1 MIICVDIGNTCIDL
15 GIFKEGKITKTYLFN
30 TSLTKTGDEYYL
42 SFNSLL
48 NDNIDIKDIEAIYI
62 ASVVPSITRRI
73 ARALEK
79 VFKVSPTLLSRHLKS
94 GIRIKIDHPQE
105 LGQDLLCAGAAIKKM
120 NLAPAL
126 IIDLG
131 TATKFIVVDKNED
144 LVGCIIYPGVKIS
157 FDALAEKAAQL
168 MDISFEKPESVIG
181 KNTVASLN
189 SGAVNGTI
197 ALITGLAKMIQDEL
211 GYPLNKIIT
220 GGYSNIL
227 KGLLPNSYLFDHHLV
242 LKGLFDIYD
251 RNR

>member
-15 GIFKEGKITKTYLFN
+15 GIFKDGKIIKTYLFN
-30 TSLTKTGDEYYL
+30 TSLTKTSDEYYL

-48 NDNIDIKDIEAIYI
+48 NDNIDIKEIESIYI
-62 ASVVPSITRRI
+62 ASVVPSISKRI

-79 VFKVSPTLLSRHLKS
+79 VFKVNPTLLSRHLKS

-105 LGQDLLCAGAAIKKM
+105 LGQDLLCAGVGAKKM
-120 NLAPAL
+120 GLCPAL

-131 TATKFIVVDKNED
+131 TATKFIVIDKNED
-144 LVGCIIYPGVKIS
+144 LVGCIIYPGVKVS

-168 MDISFEKPESVIG
+168 MDISFEKPEKVIG

-197 ALITGLAKMIQDEL
+197 ALITGLAKMIEDEL
-211 GYPLNKIIT
+211 GYPLNKIVT

-227 KGLLPNSYLFDHHLV
+227 KGLLPNSYQFDHHLV
-242 LKGLFDIYD
+242 LKGLFEIYD

>member
-15 GIFKEGKITKTYLFN
+15 GIFKEGKIIKTYLFN
-30 TSLTKTGDEYYL
+30 TSLTKTSDEYYL

-48 NDNIDIKDIEAIYI
+48 SDNIDSKDIEAIYI
-62 ASVVPSITRRI
+62 ASVVPSISKRI

-79 VFKVSPTLLSRHLKS
+79 VFKVNPTLLSRHLKS

-105 LGQDLLCAGAAIKKM
+105 LGQDLLCAGVAVKKM

-144 LVGCIIYPGVKIS
+144 LVGCIIYPGVKVS

-168 MDISFEKPESVIG
+168 MDISFEKPENVIG
-181 KNTVASLN
+181 KNTVTSLN

-197 ALITGLAKMIQDEL
+197 ALITGLAKMIEDEL
-211 GYPLNKIIT
+211 GYSLNKIIT
-220 GGYSNIL
+220 GGYSSIL
-227 KGLLPNSYLFDHHLV
+227 QGLLPKSYLFDHHLV